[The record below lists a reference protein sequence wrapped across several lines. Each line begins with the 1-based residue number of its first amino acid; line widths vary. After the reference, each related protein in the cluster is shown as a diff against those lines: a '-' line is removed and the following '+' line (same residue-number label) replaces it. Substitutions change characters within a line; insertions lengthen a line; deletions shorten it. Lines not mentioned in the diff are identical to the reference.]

1 MFQVV
6 IFRLIC
12 KKLQNVIDY
21 SALIT
26 TVQSGSRGPLNS
38 EENISLK
45 SSLKTDGIQTTGA
58 NIMTITNTGVS
69 KLEFILKFYP

>member
-1 MFQVV
+1 MLQVV
-6 IFRLIC
+6 IFRLIS

-21 SALIT
+21 SALNT
-26 TVQSGSRGPLNS
+26 TVQSGSYGPLNS
-38 EENISLK
+38 EENIRLK
-45 SSLKTDGIQTTGA
+45 SSLKTDGKPTTGA